1 MPRVTCAACG
11 APSVLGA
18 SRCPKCLAPFGG
30 ESPTSG
36 VVLVESPPRAGGA
49 SDARRWRS
57 MALAALGLVGI
68 GGLLWSMRDRGRVEP
83 SASPAPAEPV
93 PIDPAPTVLGPTV
106 PGPTVPGPTASGA
119 DVSGADA
126 GVGGPVRAPRDTS
139 GAPGA
144 VSRGSVGSSVRVGTG
159 VADDSVRTFTYETLT
174 WVRVRSA
181 PAVDAEVLAT
191 LAPGTRVEVA
201 SIGRGWLSLRW
212 EGRPGW
218 VGASLL
224 TRVR

>member
-36 VVLVESPPRAGGA
+36 VVLVEPPSRTGGA
-49 SDARRWRS
+49 TDARRWRAI
-57 MALAALGLVGI
+57 ALAALGLVGV
-68 GGLLWSMRDRGRVEP
+68 GGLLWSLRTRGQVEP
-83 SASPAPAEPV
+83 PASPAPAEPV
-93 PIDPAPTVLGPTV
+93 PVDSAPMVLGPTAAGDTGSAAE
-106 PGPTVPGPTASGA
+106 P
-119 DVSGADA
+119 
-126 GVGGPVRAPRDTS
+126 GVGGPVPAPRDTS

-144 VSRGSVGSSVRVGTG
+144 VSRGSVGAPVPAGAG
-159 VADDSVRTFTYETLT
+159 VADDSARTFTYETLT

-212 EGRPGW
+212 EGRAGW